1 MRDPLSLIPVRYKLP
16 LTFAFLGIV
25 AFGLGGYMVTT
36 TARDALERQ
45 IRMRLDDRAANAHLV
60 IDKGLELL
68 GRRVE
73 DFASDGHIRIEL
85 DRLRSGGAE
94 AETGR
99 RSPAEIELARHLRTN
114 KLSLVAEFVD
124 AYVLDAG
131 GNLLLRAYSTETTTA
146 ADFDREGL
154 WYGPLNPPQTGHPY
168 PTFVLSTPV
177 RSIDSARRIGYLQL
191 VVRADVWADRLRR
204 SLSRTPMEGLR
215 ISLRGLDGYR
225 LPLIFD
231 PAAAGS
237 SEQNPDRLA
246 FSSTNARNGWKIELS
261 VDRRILT
268 LPVSTL
274 VATFVYT
281 GIALVVLSML
291 LILPSQQFLLK
302 PLAELEGAARKLTAG
317 DFSARVGHQSDDEVG
332 HLAQAFDVMAGAIEE
347 RTRSL
352 ARAAEDLGR
361 REAEV
366 RVERD
371 RLNTVIHS
379 MDDGLFILDRDGRV
393 TLANAAARELLE
405 ELGLGRGVSPR
416 DCLHG
421 SRAPRS
427 CFHCLADYRRPV
439 HPCAV
444 ACGERVY
451 ELQATSLRDAGG
463 EEAERVFVGRD
474 VSERVRQAAQQAH
487 QERLAVLGEVAA
499 VMAHEM
505 NNPLAAISMFSQ
517 MLLDGLEE
525 SSSLRT
531 HAEVV
536 HRNTVSCKRTIRSLL
551 DMASTASPV
560 DEDFDVRDLVDDVVE
575 LLGPVAG
582 RGGTVLRVDT
592 EADDGL
598 VHADELQL
606 RQALVNLV
614 MNAIQAVGGEEGE
627 VTVGT
632 ADHPDDLVIR
642 VSDNGPG
649 IPAALQEQVFEPFF
663 TTKRPG
669 EGTGLGLPTTRRIV
683 ESQGGRLTLVA
694 SSPAGATLEIVIPR
708 PGVRRRGVALGRAAG
723 PVPASETVPREM
735 TASSAVTPSVGSVN
749 ESPR

>member
-16 LTFAFLGIV
+16 LTFAFLGVV
-25 AFGLGGYMVTT
+25 AFGLGGYVVTT
-36 TARDALERQ
+36 TARDALGRQ
-45 IRMRLDDRAANAHLV
+45 IRMRLDDRAANTHLV
-60 IDKGLELL
+60 IDEGLELL

-85 DRLRSGGAE
+85 DRLRSAT
-94 AETGR
+94 AAAAGR
-99 RSPAEIELARHLRTN
+99 RPSTEIALVRHLRTN
-114 KLSLVAEFVD
+114 KLPLVAEFVD
-124 AYVLDAG
+124 AYVLDAEG
-131 GNLLLRAYSTETTTA
+131 DLLFRAYSTATTPA
-146 ADFDREGL
+146 ADFNREGL
-154 WYGPLNPPQTGHPY
+154 WYGPLSAPQAEHPY

-177 RSIDSARRIGYLQL
+177 RSIDSARRLGYLQL
-191 VVRADVWADRLRR
+191 VVRADLWADHLRR
-204 SLSRTPMEGLR
+204 ALSRTPMEGLR

-225 LPLIFD
+225 LSLISG
-231 PAAAGS
+231 AVTVAG
-237 SEQNPDRLA
+237 EQDLERLA

-261 VDRRILT
+261 VDRGILT
-268 LPVSTL
+268 LPISTL

-302 PLAELEGAARKLTAG
+302 PLAELENAARRLTAG

-347 RTRSL
+347 RTLSL

-361 REAEV
+361 READV

-371 RLNTVIHS
+371 RLDTVIHS
-379 MDDGLFILDRDGRV
+379 MEDGLFILDRNGRV
-393 TLANAAARELLE
+393 TLANAAAKELLE
-405 ELGLGRGVSPR
+405 ELGHGRAVSPR
-416 DCLHG
+416 DCFHG

-427 CFHCLADYRRPV
+427 CFHCLANYRRPA
-439 HPCAV
+439 HPCVV
-444 ACGERVY
+444 ASGDRVF

-517 MLLDGLEE
+517 MLLDGLDE
-525 SSSLRT
+525 SSTLRT

-551 DMASTASPV
+551 DMASTTSTV

-575 LLGPVAG
+575 FLGPVAERG
-582 RGGTVLRVDT
+582 RSLLRVDA

-614 MNAIQAVGGEEGE
+614 MNAIQATGSEDGGE
-627 VTVGT
+627 VMVGT
-632 ADHPDDLVIR
+632 MDRPDQLAIR
-642 VSDNGPG
+642 VSDNGSG
-649 IPAALQEQVFEPFF
+649 IPEALQERVFEPFF
-663 TTKRPG
+663 TTKPPG

-694 SSPAGATLEIVIPR
+694 SSPAGTTLEIVIPR
-708 PGVRRRGVALGRAAG
+708 AGMRGTVPDRTAAVA
-723 PVPASETVPREM
+723 VPAAETTAPETV
-735 TASSAVTPSVGSVN
+735 V
-749 ESPR
+749 SPR

>member
-1 MRDPLSLIPVRYKLP
+1 MRDPLSFIPVRYKLP
-16 LTFAFLGIV
+16 LTFAFLGVV

-45 IRMRLDDRAANAHLV
+45 IRMRLDDRAANTHLV

-85 DRLRSGGAE
+85 DRLRSGGE
-94 AETGR
+94 AAATGGR
-99 RSPAEIELARHLRTN
+99 PPAEIALVRHLRTN
-114 KLSLVAEFVD
+114 KLPLVAEFAD
-124 AYVLDAG
+124 AYVLDAE
-131 GNLLLRAYSTETTTA
+131 GNLLFRAYSTATTPP
-146 ADFDREGL
+146 ADFNREGL
-154 WYGPLNPPQTGHPY
+154 WYGPLSAPQAEHPY

-177 RSIDSARRIGYLQL
+177 RSIDSARRLGYLQL
-191 VVRADVWADRLRR
+191 VVRADLWADHLRR
-204 SLSRTPMEGLR
+204 ALSRTPMEGLR

-225 LPLIFD
+225 LPLIST
-231 PAAAGS
+231 AVTGG
-237 SEQNPDRLA
+237 EENPDRLA

-261 VDRRILT
+261 IDRGILT

-291 LILPSQQFLLK
+291 LILPSRQFLLK
-302 PLAELEGAARKLTAG
+302 PLAELENAARRITAG
-317 DFSARVGHQSDDEVG
+317 DFSTRVGHESGDEVG

-347 RTRSL
+347 RTHSL

-366 RVERD
+366 RFERD

-379 MDDGLFILDRDGRV
+379 MEDGLFILDRGGKT
-393 TLANAAARELLE
+393 TLANAAAQQLLE
-405 ELGLGRGVSPR
+405 ELRHVHGVSPQ

-421 SRAPRS
+421 SRVPRS
-427 CFHCLADYRRPV
+427 CFQCLADYQRPV
-439 HPCAV
+439 HPCVV
-444 ACGERVY
+444 ACGDRVY
-451 ELQATSLRDAGG
+451 ELQATSLSDRDG
-463 EEAERVFVGRD
+463 EEAERVFVSRE

-517 MLLDGLEE
+517 MILDGLDQ
-525 SSSLRT
+525 SSPLRT

-536 HRNTVSCKRTIRSLL
+536 HRNTVTCGRTIRSLL
-551 DMASTASPV
+551 DMASTTSSV

-575 LLGPVAG
+575 FLGPVAERG
-582 RGGTVLRVDT
+582 RSLLRVDA

-614 MNAIQAVGGEEGE
+614 MNAIQAAGGEDEGE

-632 ADHPDDLVIR
+632 ADRPDGLVIR

-649 IPAALQEQVFEPFF
+649 IPEALQERVFEPFF

-694 SSPAGATLEIVIPR
+694 SPAGTTLEILIPR
-708 PGVRRRGVALGRAAG
+708 PGMRGIAADRTAAVAAPAAEATARETTA
-723 PVPASETVPREM
+723 PETTAPETV
-735 TASSAVTPSVGSVN
+735 V
-749 ESPR
+749 SPG